1 MDVFQEGDIVH
12 MDDQTKG
19 EVLFVY
25 KFKEVAVVEID
36 GSAMN
41 IPLDRLSKTKFK
53 IQEGT

>member
-25 KFKEVAVVEID
+25 KFKEVAVV
-36 GSAMN
+36 
-41 IPLDRLSKTKFK
+41 
-53 IQEGT
+53 